1 VTEVESPENY
11 FSPWRKL
18 IRKTEMAK
26 DTNRLV
32 NDALDCLVLYTIVA
46 LAQFGPIH
54 LTEALSLFLLFPF
67 PPPPALGFWNP
78 TTNVDE
84 ANARPPLNAIATM
97 VDMGYHDA

>member
-1 VTEVESPENY
+1 MKITLRLAEVDSQDRDGKRYKQVGKRCPRLLSTLHY
-11 FSPWRKL
+11 CSTGSVWP
-18 IRKTEMAK
+18 
-26 DTNRLV
+26 DTSNRSLV
-32 NDALDCLVLYTIVA
+32 AVFV
-46 LAQFGPIH
+46 
-54 LTEALSLFLLFPF
+54 FPF